1 MNAKTDAADACDLR
15 FGQVGI
21 ACVRVRR
28 VDAAAL
34 CDELE
39 RRASRGVPGL
49 SDRVS
54 RALRILRE
62 QQG

>member
-1 MNAKTDAADACDLR
+1 MNAKIETTDACDLR

-39 RRASRGVPGL
+39 RGINAIEGKKDSENGTEAKP
-49 SDRVS
+49 
-54 RALRILRE
+54 
-62 QQG
+62 